1 MLQSLDS
8 FSEARYNFHCSSDVA
23 LFILQP
29 ILQSEYFLQIGEC
42 DFDGLDVFVL
52 HDDLGEGFDDP
63 VVEYDVNGYVGVA
76 VVADVGE
83 EETDLR
89 SHSHIVQEEHLH
101 QLAQDV
107 QSVQNL
113 LHLGAGACHQVG
125 QDPASF
131 GTQLAFS
138 AEQ

>member
-1 MLQSLDS
+1 MVLQSLDS

-52 HDDLGEGFDDP
+52 HDDLGKGFDDP

-83 EETDLR
+83 EETDL
-89 SHSHIVQEEHLH
+89 
-101 QLAQDV
+101 
-107 QSVQNL
+107 
-113 LHLGAGACHQVG
+113 
-125 QDPASF
+125 
-131 GTQLAFS
+131 
-138 AEQ
+138 